1 MSFNNIKKYKII
13 ILIGALSFLPLNNIN
28 IYANEQ
34 SGSNQ
39 INPRIIGDYYT
50 WKAVGSHKVGTET
63 RGGWIHF
70 YTGAPATKDGEKDVA
85 SCNVLINKELTG
97 NLKVTYKQLESIL
110 GYSVEKKESFSISK
124 VSAPLK
130 KGQYVKAYYMKN
142 YTKHKVTQRQYLTT
156 NGQTYATS
164 NYAYV
169 YSYKPLMPQIRLEY
183 HNK

>member
-1 MSFNNIKKYKII
+1 MSFNINKPKII
-13 ILIGALSFLPLNNIN
+13 ILIGTVSFLPLNNIN

-34 SGSNQ
+34 NNSNQ

-50 WKAVGSHKVGTET
+50 WRTVGSHKVGTET
-63 RGGWIHF
+63 KGGWVHF
-70 YTGAPATKDGEKDVA
+70 YTGSPATKDGEKDIV
-85 SCNVLINKELTG
+85 SSNITIDKELTG

-110 GYSVEKKESFSISK
+110 GYSVQKKETFSVSR
-124 VSAPLK
+124 VSASLK

-156 NGQTYATS
+156 NGQTFPTK

-169 YSYKPLMPQIRLEY
+169 YSLKPLMPQIRLEY